1 MSESY
6 SYRKTVLAG
15 FAFGIAG
22 IAMYYSWNMYK
33 KSKPTVEPTAEPK
46 FEPKEDLIECSDCA
60 ECINEECKKVKKIRK
75 VD

>member
-6 SYRKTVLAG
+6 SYRRTILAG
-15 FAFGIAG
+15 LTIGIAG
-22 IAMYYSWNMYK
+22 VAMYYSWNMYK
-33 KSKPTVEPTAEPK
+33 KSKPTAEPT
-46 FEPKEDLIECSDCA
+46 FEPKEDVVECSDCA